1 MSTSQS
7 PLSTVLLLFCL
18 PLLGALVAGLLGLS
32 FPAGLLPVALTAGLG
47 AWLGTRFR
55 HPAPTDSGRI
65 SARQPA
71 ESLSNTRSAPVAA
84 PSAPSGA
91 PAASATPAAEE
102 APVGSA
108 PVTASQPPSGP
119 AVRPQTSLPTPAPKL
134 RHDIRNILS
143 PAMLAAE
150 QLGTSTDPLVLKAVK
165 TIDESLD
172 RALLRLK
179 QKPQS

>member
-7 PLSTVLLLFCL
+7 PLSIVLLLFCL
-18 PLLGALVAGLLGLS
+18 PLVGALTAGLLGLS
-32 FPAGLLPVALTAGLG
+32 FPAGLLPVALTAGVG

-55 HPAPTDSGRI
+55 ASALADSRHPAHS
-65 SARQPA
+65 QPA
-71 ESLSNTRSAPVAA
+71 DSQRNTSVTPAA
-84 PSAPSGA
+84 FIASPSAPRTPTLPSQPSVTQTQPVPVADTA
-91 PAASATPAAEE
+91 PAPATTDAD
-102 APVGSA
+102 
-108 PVTASQPPSGP
+108 
-119 AVRPQTSLPTPAPKL
+119 PKL

-150 QLGTSTDPLVLKAVK
+150 QLGTSTDPLVLKAVR

-179 QKPQS
+179 QKPQP

>member
-32 FPAGLLPVALTAGLG
+32 FPAGLLPVALTAGVG

-71 ESLSNTRSAPVAA
+71 ESLSNAQFAGVAES
-84 PSAPSGA
+84 SAPSTA
-91 PAASATPAAEE
+91 PTASARPAAE
-102 APVGSA
+102 ASAGSA

-119 AVRPQTSLPTPAPKL
+119 AVRPQTSLPTPDPKL

>member
-7 PLSTVLLLFCL
+7 PLSIVLLLFCL
-18 PLLGALVAGLLGLS
+18 PLLGALTAGLLGLS
-32 FPAGLLPVALTAGLG
+32 FPAGLLPVALTAGIG

-55 HPAPTDSGRI
+55 AAALADSRHRTHSQAADSQQNASITPAAVPAPP
-65 SARQPA
+65 SAPRRPTLPSQPSVTQA
-71 ESLSNTRSAPVAA
+71 QPAPVADTA
-84 PSAPSGA
+84 PA
-91 PAASATPAAEE
+91 PAATDAD
-102 APVGSA
+102 
-108 PVTASQPPSGP
+108 
-119 AVRPQTSLPTPAPKL
+119 PKL

-150 QLGTSTDPLVLKAVK
+150 QLGTSTDPLVLKAVR

>member
-32 FPAGLLPVALTAGLG
+32 FPAGLLPVAVTAGLG

-55 HPAPTDSGRI
+55 HPAPADSGRI

-71 ESLSNTRSAPVAA
+71 ESLSNARSAPVAA
-84 PSAPSGA
+84 PSAPYAG
-91 PAASATPAAEE
+91 PAAATRPAEP
-102 APVGSA
+102 APQDSA
-108 PVTASQPPSGP
+108 PVTPHQASSGP
-119 AVRPQTSLPTPAPKL
+119 AVRPQASLPTPDPKL

>member
-55 HPAPTDSGRI
+55 HPVPADSARI
-65 SARQPA
+65 STPQPA
-71 ESLSNTRSAPVAA
+71 ESLSNAR
-84 PSAPSGA
+84 
-91 PAASATPAAEE
+91 
-102 APVGSA
+102 SA
-108 PVTASQPPSGP
+108 PVTAPLAPSAAPAAASARPAAPAMQDSAPVTPHQSSSGL
-119 AVRPQTSLPTPAPKL
+119 AVRPQASLPTPDPKL

>member
-7 PLSTVLLLFCL
+7 PLSIVLLLFCL
-18 PLLGALVAGLLGLS
+18 PLLGALTAGLLGLS
-32 FPAGLLPVALTAGLG
+32 FPAGLLPVALTAGVG

-55 HPAPTDSGRI
+55 ASALADSHHTAH
-65 SARQPA
+65 SQPA
-71 ESLSNTRSAPVAA
+71 DSRQNASITPAAVPTPPSAPRMPTLPSQPSVIQAQPAPVADTA
-84 PSAPSGA
+84 SA
-91 PAASATPAAEE
+91 PAATDAD
-102 APVGSA
+102 
-108 PVTASQPPSGP
+108 
-119 AVRPQTSLPTPAPKL
+119 PKL

-150 QLGTSTDPLVLKAVK
+150 QLGTSTDPLVLKAVR

>member
-18 PLLGALVAGLLGLS
+18 PLLGAVTAGLLGLS
-32 FPAGLLPVALTAGLG
+32 FPAGLLPVALTAAVG

-55 HPAPTDSGRI
+55 HPTSAHSGLASAPK
-65 SARQPA
+65 PA
-71 ESLSNTRSAPVAA
+71 ESLANGQP
-84 PSAPSGA
+84 A
-91 PAASATPAAEE
+91 PARASLTPRTASAAQTQSVAQAQP
-102 APVGSA
+102 GSA
-108 PVTASQPPSGP
+108 PVTAPLTPSGLP
-119 AVRPQTSLPTPAPKL
+119 ARPQASLPTPDPKL

>member
-7 PLSTVLLLFCL
+7 PLSIVLLLFCL
-18 PLLGALVAGLLGLS
+18 PLLGALTAGLLGLS
-32 FPAGLLPVALTAGLG
+32 FPAGLLPVALTAGVG

-55 HPAPTDSGRI
+55 ASALADSRHTAH
-65 SARQPA
+65 SQPA
-71 ESLSNTRSAPVAA
+71 DSRQNASITPVAVTAPQSAPRTPTLPSQPSDTQAQPAPVADT
-84 PSAPSGA
+84 A
-91 PAASATPAAEE
+91 PAPIAAD
-102 APVGSA
+102 AD
-108 PVTASQPPSGP
+108 
-119 AVRPQTSLPTPAPKL
+119 PKL

-150 QLGTSTDPLVLKAVK
+150 QLGTSTDPLVLRAVR

>member
-18 PLLGALVAGLLGLS
+18 PLLGALVAGLLGLP
-32 FPAGLLPVALTAGLG
+32 FPVGLLPVAVTAGLG

-55 HPAPTDSGRI
+55 HPVPADSARI
-65 SARQPA
+65 STPQPA
-71 ESLSNTRSAPVAA
+71 ESLSNARSAPVAA
-84 PSAPSGA
+84 PSAPSTA
-91 PAASATPAAEE
+91 PAAATRPAAP
-102 APVGSA
+102 AAQDSA
-108 PVTASQPPSGP
+108 PVTPPQPSSGP
-119 AVRPQTSLPTPAPKL
+119 AVRPQASLPTPDPKL

>member
-18 PLLGALVAGLLGLS
+18 PLLGALTAGLLGLS

-55 HPAPTDSGRI
+55 HPTAADSGRI

-84 PSAPSGA
+84 PSAPSTA
-91 PAASATPAAEE
+91 PAAATRPAAP
-102 APVGSA
+102 AAQDSTPITPPQPTSA
-108 PVTASQPPSGP
+108 PA
-119 AVRPQTSLPTPAPKL
+119 ARPQASLPTPDPKL